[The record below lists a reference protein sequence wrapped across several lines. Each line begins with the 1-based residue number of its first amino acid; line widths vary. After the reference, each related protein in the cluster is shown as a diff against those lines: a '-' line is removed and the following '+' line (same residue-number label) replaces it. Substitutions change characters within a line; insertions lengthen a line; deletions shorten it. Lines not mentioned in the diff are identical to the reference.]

1 MVSGSNSQ
9 RRRGR
14 VGLRTLAL
22 VLVWMVVLPMSVSAE
37 TLITNYLEGEFPA
50 ASDGPR
56 FFDYQDAQQLLWDS
70 TTDWNTGTFDD
81 TTVSAAGGSVEL
93 ASTGPPFELCI
104 NSGGPNFTGTDGT
117 FYVADAHFTG
127 GGTYYYNAAINNT
140 NDDPMWQRI
149 RYAFTN
155 GGVATYTYAIPVPNP
170 GTFEVEVGIMES
182 FNNPPYQNQ
191 TDLTIEGV
199 QVLNDFDPHNTT
211 GGRFN
216 PTWHT
221 FTTTTTDST
230 VDLLVG
236 HAGWYG
242 ALTFVCV
249 REIGGGALAT
259 TGTWTSPVIDTLL
272 TGTNVFGLIGAAT
285 TTPAGTDIQFQL
297 SFGASATAA
306 LAGPFLG
313 PDGTTATTYDPNS
326 PIAYDHDFVDRYV
339 AVRAVLTSSSPGVT
353 PSLDTA
359 WITWDLAELD
369 TAVTNLTVAS
379 SPGGQIGWL
388 ARVRAD
394 DAMLGASTGT
404 ISLLS
409 STGAGE
415 LEVGTDH
422 PTTQVDIIA
431 GVPVQ
436 TVGPAFAVGPAAP
449 HSIRLAETAM
459 FGGNTVVRWQA
470 EVDGVLVAHDFSI
483 SFF

>member
-1 MVSGSNSQ
+1 MVLGPHSRSE
-9 RRRGR
+9 RRRVGR
-14 VGLRTLAL
+14 RTIAL
-22 VLVWMVVLPMSVSAE
+22 VLVWMLVLPMSVSAE
-37 TLITNYLEGEFPA
+37 TLITNYLEGELPA
-50 ASDGPR
+50 STAGPT
-56 FFDYQDAQQLLWDS
+56 FFDYQDAQQQLWDS
-70 TTDWNTGTFDD
+70 SANWNTGTFDD
-81 TTVSAAGGSVEL
+81 TTVSAGGGSVEL
-93 ASTGPPFELCI
+93 APTGPPFELCI
-104 NSGGPNFTGTDGT
+104 NSGGPDFTGADGT
-117 FYVADAHFTG
+117 FYQADAYATG
-127 GGTYYYNAAINNT
+127 GGTYFFNAPINNT
-140 NDDPMWQRI
+140 TDDAMWQRI
-149 RYAFTN
+149 RYAFSA
-155 GGVATYTYAIPVPNP
+155 GGVPTYTYAIPVPSA
-170 GTFEVEVGIMES
+170 GTYEVEVGIMES

-199 QVLNDFDPHNTT
+199 QVLNDFDPFNTT

-221 FTTTTTDST
+221 FTTTTTNAT

-249 REIGGGALAT
+249 REVGGAALAT
-259 TGTWTSPVIDTLL
+259 SGTWTSPVIDTSA

-285 TTPAGTDIQFQL
+285 TEPAGTDVQFQL
-297 SFGASATAA
+297 SFGTTAAAA

-313 PDGTTATTYDPNS
+313 PDGTTVTSYDPNT
-326 PIAYDHDFVDRYV
+326 PISYAHDFVDRYV
-339 AVRAVLTSSSPGVT
+339 AVRALLTSSSPGVT

-359 WITWDLAELD
+359 WITWDLTELD

-379 SPGGQIGWL
+379 SPTGQTGWL

-394 DAMLGASTGT
+394 DPALSGSTGT

-409 STGAGE
+409 STGFGE

-422 PTTQVDIIA
+422 PSTQVDIIA

-449 HSIRLAETAM
+449 HSIQMTETSM
-459 FGGNTVVRWQA
+459 LGGITTVRWQA
-470 EVDGVLVAHDFSI
+470 NVNGVLVAHDFAVA
-483 SFF
+483 FF

>member
-1 MVSGSNSQ
+1 MV
-9 RRRGR
+9 
-14 VGLRTLAL
+14 A
-22 VLVWMVVLPMSVSAE
+22 LPMSVSAE
-37 TLITNYLEGEFPA
+37 TLITNYLEGELPA

-56 FFDYQDAQQLLWDS
+56 FFDYQDAQQMLWDS
-70 TTDWNTGTFDD
+70 TTDWNTGTFVD
-81 TTVSAAGGSVEL
+81 TTVSVAGGSVEL
-93 ASTGPPFELCI
+93 APSGPPFEVCI
-104 NSGGPNFTGTDGT
+104 NSGGPDFTGADGT
-117 FYVADAHFTG
+117 FYQADAYATG
-127 GGTYYYNAAINNT
+127 GGTYYFPAGINNT
-140 NDDPMWQRI
+140 TDDAMWQRI
-149 RYAFTN
+149 RYAFTA
-155 GGVATYTYAIPVPNP
+155 GGVPTYTYAIPVPNP
-170 GTFEVEVGIMES
+170 GTYEVEVGIMES

-199 QVLNDFDPHNTT
+199 QVLNAFDPYTTT

-221 FTTTTTDST
+221 FTTTTTNST

-236 HAGWYG
+236 HDGWYG

-249 REIGGGALAT
+249 RELSAALAT
-259 TGTWTSPVIDTLL
+259 TGSWTSPVIDTSAA
-272 TGTNVFGLIGAAT
+272 GTNIFGLIGAAT
-285 TTPAGTDIQFQL
+285 TTPAGTDVQFQL

-313 PDGTTATTYDPNS
+313 PDGTVTTTYDPNT
-326 PIAYDHDFVDRYV
+326 PIAYAHDVTDRYV
-339 AVRAVLTSSSPGVT
+339 AVRALLTSSTSGLT

-369 TAVTNLTVAS
+369 TTVTNLTVAS
-379 SPGGQIGWL
+379 SPAGQIGWL
-388 ARVRAD
+388 VRVRAD
-394 DAMLGASTGT
+394 DATLGGSTGT

-409 STGAGE
+409 STGFGE

-436 TVGPAFAVGPAAP
+436 SVGPAFAVGPATP

-459 FGGNTVVRWQA
+459 LGGTTAIRWQA
-470 EVDGVLVAHDFSI
+470 EVDGVLVAHDFSL

>member
-1 MVSGSNSQ
+1 MVLGSIPK
-9 RRRGR
+9 RGRRG

-22 VLVWMVVLPMSVSAE
+22 ALAWIIALPMSVSAE
-37 TLITNYLEGEFPA
+37 TLITNYLEGELPA
-50 ASDGPR
+50 ASEGPR
-56 FFDYQDAQQLLWDS
+56 FYDYQNAQQLLWDS
-70 TTDWNTGTFDD
+70 TVDWNTGTFVD

-104 NSGGPNFTGTDGT
+104 NSGGPNFTGADGT
-117 FYVADAHFTG
+117 FYQADAYATG
-127 GGTYYYNAAINNT
+127 GGTYYYAAAINNT
-140 NDDPMWQRI
+140 TDDPLWQRI
-149 RYAFTN
+149 RYAFN
-155 GGVATYTYAIPVPNP
+155 AGGVPTYTYAIPVPNP
-170 GTFEVEVGIMES
+170 GTYEVEVGIMES

-199 QVLNDFDPHNTT
+199 QVLNDFDPYNTT

-221 FTTTTTDST
+221 FTTTTTNST

-249 REIGGGALAT
+249 REVGGGALASS
-259 TGTWTSPVIDTLL
+259 GTWTSPVIDTSA
-272 TGTNVFGLIGAAT
+272 TGSNIFGLIGASA
-285 TTPAGTDIQFQL
+285 TTPAGTDVQFQL

-313 PDGTTATTYDPNS
+313 PDGTTATTYDPNT
-326 PIAYDHDFVDRYV
+326 PIAYDHDLVDQFVV
-339 AVRAVLTSSSPGVT
+339 VRALLTSSSPGVT
-353 PSLDTA
+353 PSLNTA
-359 WITWDLAELD
+359 WITWDLVELD
-369 TAVTNLTVAS
+369 TSVTNLTVAS
-379 SPGGQIGWL
+379 SPAGQVGWL

-394 DAMLGASTGT
+394 DPTLTASNGT

-409 STGAGE
+409 TTGFGE
-415 LEVGTDH
+415 LEIGTDH

-436 TVGPAFAVGPAAP
+436 TSGPAFAVGPASP
-449 HSIRLAETAM
+449 HSIQLTETSM
-459 FGGNTVVRWQA
+459 LGGTTVVRWQA
-470 EVDGVLVAHDFSI
+470 NVAGVLVAHDFSI
-483 SFF
+483 SFL